1 MDNASILSKAN
12 KKKTKDAIEKA
23 QVWINANSN
32 AKFDELMSKM
42 EELES
47 VLNPIVLNNKV
58 ARDTRKRMKENMIS
72 KLSALAGDV
81 SGMASTVACILSDIL
96 EYTIPSI
103 TMSIHSWI
111 SEHKLASLGSHLLD
125 GLALFINND
134 FQKKER

>member
-47 VLNPIVLNNKV
+47 VLNPILLNNKV

-81 SGMASTVACILSDIL
+81 SGMASTIASILSDIL
-96 EYTIPSI
+96 EDSLA
-103 TMSIHSWI
+103 
-111 SEHKLASLGSHLLD
+111 KL
-125 GLALFINND
+125 
-134 FQKKER
+134 